1 MANRHSPPPP
11 QAPQMTAAQMQTAI
25 SRIQRGI
32 RELQDFDPTTVRDR
46 SDVRIKSLEASIKQV
61 LTQAFS
67 DESERRLYEAA
78 ASLDRAPLTMGA
90 KTPLQE
96 VVQGLTR
103 GKEQAIEL
111 LNRAIQALEDKI
123 ADLGEAAS
131 QDPAVVSAELSKD
144 VFIVHGHDS
153 LAKAE
158 VARVIERAGLN
169 AVILHEQPNAGRT
182 IIEKFEGHGGSA
194 GFAVVLLTPDDVGGP
209 DREQLRPRARQNVI
223 GEMFWFAGKLG
234 RQRVCALKKGDVEMP
249 SDFAGV
255 GYTEMDDRGAW
266 KTELLRELDAA
277 GYEVDWRK
285 ALA

>member
-1 MANRHSPPPP
+1 MANRQFPPPP
-11 QAPQMTAAQMQTAI
+11 QAPKRTAAQMRNVI
-25 SRIQRGI
+25 SRIERVI
-32 RELQDFDPTTVRDR
+32 RELQEFDPTTVRDR
-46 SDVRIKSLEASIKQV
+46 SDRRIGSLEVSIKQV

-103 GKEQAIEL
+103 GKEEAIEL
-111 LNRAIQALEDKI
+111 LNRAIRALEDKI
-123 ADLGEAAS
+123 TDLGISKEPAV
-131 QDPAVVSAELSKD
+131 DPAEFSKD
-144 VFIVHGHDS
+144 VFIVHGHDDP
-153 LAKAE
+153 AKME
-158 VARVIERAGLN
+158 VARLIERAGLN
-169 AVILHEQPNAGRT
+169 VKILHGQPNEGRT
-182 IIEKFEGHGGSA
+182 IIEKFEKYAGLA

-209 DREQLRPRARQNVI
+209 DRENLRRRARQNVI

-255 GYTEMDDRGAW
+255 GYTEMDDREAW
-266 KTELLRELDAA
+266 KTKLLRELDAA